1 MQSAVGEAAS
11 VVRLAARSV
20 YAISGLIW
28 IGALAFA
35 WYRYHQIH
43 TLTPL
48 DALVLKSATESYT
61 ESVDSRDSQ
70 GFSEKSSFTGYLP
83 VVWVRYE
90 FGGKTYNVEAWHD
103 TGSSF
108 RWFQER
114 ITRRWKPGSRIRIH
128 IDPAEPDKPLPDLG
142 LNLHTFQMSI
152 ALVIIGIFFAGLGYA
167 IGRLGTFII
176 QHFDRL
182 KPAV

>member
-1 MQSAVGEAAS
+1 MQGVVGEAAS
-11 VVRLAARSV
+11 VLRLAVRCI
-20 YAISGLIW
+20 YAISGLICL
-28 IGALAFA
+28 GALAFA

-61 ESVDSRDSQ
+61 ETVDSRDSQ
-70 GFSEKSSFTGYLP
+70 GFSEKSKFTGYLP

-90 FGGKTYNVEAWHD
+90 FNGKTYSVEAWHD

-114 ITRRWKPGSRIRIH
+114 ITRRWKSGSHIRVH
-128 IDPAEPDKPLPDLG
+128 LDPAKPDKPLPDLG
-142 LNLHTFQMSI
+142 LNLHTFQMSM
-152 ALVIIGIFFAGLGYA
+152 ALAIISLFFAGVGYGV
-167 IGRLGTFII
+167 GRLGTFAMRY
-176 QHFDRL
+176 FDYR
-182 KPAV
+182 P